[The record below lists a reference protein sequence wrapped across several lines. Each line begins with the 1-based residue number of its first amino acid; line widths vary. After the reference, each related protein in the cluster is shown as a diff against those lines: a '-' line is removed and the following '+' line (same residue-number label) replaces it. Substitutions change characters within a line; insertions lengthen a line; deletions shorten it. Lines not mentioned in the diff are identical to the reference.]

1 MKKMKLSGYKVL
13 LISFFVSF
21 LFAILSISDAPNID
35 LSKKKV
41 EKKEVVLCVSVM
53 GRYFNSMLSKA
64 SSVPRDKLFAARA
77 GHYNILSP
85 SSLDISTKY
94 PMRIY
99 TEDSYDRSKG
109 RPLVDSRKVIQNA
122 EYIDI
127 FQRFRWLESYV
138 EDPDNSIRRFYR
150 NLRKH
155 DKGSK
160 DASETD
166 LGLLRKILAILDTLN
181 AVTEGTVVLWLD
193 MDTYFMKELSNE
205 VIHYLKKADVT
216 YIPSFTFPDKCKY
229 EFPFENN
236 QTMKYSCGIC
246 ADTGI
251 LAYVAQDKTR
261 KVLQEQIDWVLRD
274 ALAFQH
280 GCFREDK
287 KREEC
292 NAGLYKKGSICSH
305 TSSLNDIAVFG
316 RSMMNNLKSL
326 KQQFFS
332 TGCLKHEDG
341 NWVEFAKYYKV
352 GKTMLCGSEHENIK
366 TSEFNILEYIMHFR
380 GTSTGLAK
388 RRSLWNSHEPAP
400 KKSFMA
406 SMKEKGGKGQKIQVI
421 Q

>member
-1 MKKMKLSGYKVL
+1 MLD
-13 LISFFVSF
+13 FVD
-21 LFAILSISDAPNID
+21 IND
-35 LSKKKV
+35 LSEKDV
-41 EKKEVVLCVSVM
+41 EKREVVLCVSTM

-64 SSVPRDKLFAARA
+64 TKVPRDKLFAART

-85 SSLDISTKY
+85 SSLRISKKY

-109 RPLVDSRKVIQNA
+109 RPVVDSSKMIPNA

-127 FQRFRWLESYV
+127 FQRFKWLKGYV
-138 EDPDNSIRRFYR
+138 EDPDNSVRQFYR
-150 NLRKH
+150 QMKKYDRS
-155 DKGSK
+155 SK

-181 AVTEGTVVLWLD
+181 TVSEGTVVLWLD
-193 MDTYFMKELSNE
+193 MDTYFIKELSVE
-205 VIHYLKKADVT
+205 VIQYLQRGDVT
-216 YIPSFTFPDKCKY
+216 YIPSFTSPDKCKY
-229 EFPFENN
+229 EFPFEYNE
-236 QTMKYSCGIC
+236 TMKYACGIC

-251 LAYVAQDKTR
+251 LAYVASDKTR
-261 KVLQEQIDWVLRD
+261 KVLQEQVDWVLRN

-280 GCFREDK
+280 DCFSDGMK
-287 KREEC
+287 KEVC

-305 TSSLNDIAVFG
+305 THSLNDVAVFG
-316 RSMMNNLKSL
+316 NSMMSNLKNL

-332 TGCLKHEDG
+332 TGCLKYEDG
-341 NWVEFAKYYKV
+341 NWVEFAKFYKV
-352 GKTMLCGSEHENIK
+352 GRTMLCGSEYESIR
-366 TSEFNILEYIMHFR
+366 TSQFNVLEYIMHFR

-388 RRSLWNSHEPAP
+388 RRNLWNSHEPAP

-406 SMKEKGGKGQKIQVI
+406 SLKEKGAKGQKIQVI